1 MTNDHRS
8 FFSSKNAVL
17 GALAVLPA
25 LLLAAPAAHSAAP
38 DGDPAAGKKSFSLCL
53 GCHTATPGKN
63 GFGPSLVGAFGRESG
78 DAPGYNYSNAMKSAH
93 IEWDAASLDKFLTNP
108 QAMVH
113 GTKMSI
119 TVPNADTRSNIIAY
133 LATLK

>member
-1 MTNDHRS
+1 M
-8 FFSSKNAVL
+8 F
-17 GALAVLPA
+17 AVLPA
-25 LLLAAPAAHSAAP
+25 LLLAAPAAHSASS
-38 DGDPAAGKKSFSLCL
+38 DGNAAAGKTSFAMCL

-63 GFGPSLVGAFGRESG
+63 GFGPSLVGVLGRESG
-78 DAPGYNYSNAMKSAH
+78 NAPGYNYSNAMKSAH
-93 IEWDAASLDKFLTNP
+93 IQWDAASVDKFLTNP

-119 TVPNADTRSNIIAY
+119 TVPNANTRHNIIAY